1 MYMNLIKELAPLDR
15 CHSGPEM
22 ELAYD
27 KLISFYPDARLINY
41 KSEQVVDYWKVP
53 PYWVCKKAILKDENG
68 NVIASKE
75 RHNLEVFSY
84 SPAVNLELSLDELQ
98 SHLFSD
104 PNRPDAICFHFRNQY
119 RHWEPAWGFS
129 IPHNVRE
136 NLSDKINY
144 NVNIESSFDFTKD
157 MIQSDYHHQGK
168 LDDTYL
174 FIGHF
179 DHPSQVN
186 DGLAG
191 CVAAYEIIK
200 RLKGRQTKYSY
211 RAFASV
217 EIVGSNFYLFNDDK
231 LADDIKEGLF
241 LGFSG
246 IDEPFVYQQSFHKKS
261 NIDRITKYLLSIK
274 YEGTINVYNHREVIG
289 NDENIFDSASYNI
302 PTGTLMRWPFKDYHT
317 DEDNFNNT
325 KKVSIEETIDF
336 SMQIIDILETDMIV
350 EALFSGIPSLANP
363 DVDLYLSLDAV
374 SGVSGSS
381 KENLNKFECDL
392 REYEREYLKNNTQ
405 LLNQFMQNMLRMADG
420 VHTLL
425 DIAETSKIPFNFTA
439 MYASLLEKKG
449 LLKLI
454 EKTK

>member
-22 ELAYD
+22 ELAYE
-27 KLISFYPDARLINY
+27 KLISFYPDARIINY
-41 KSEQVVDYWKVP
+41 CSKQVVDYWTVP
-53 PYWVCKKAILKDENG
+53 PSWECKKATLTDDNG
-68 NVIASKE
+68 NIIASKE

-84 SPAVNLELSLDELQ
+84 SPTVNLKISLEELQ
-98 SHLFSD
+98 CHLFSD

-119 RHWEPAWGFS
+119 RHWEPTWGFS

-136 NLSDKINY
+136 RLSEDTKYNIN
-144 NVNIESSFDFTKD
+144 IKSSFDYNKD
-157 MIQSDYHHQGK
+157 MIQSDYHHQGQI
-168 LDDTYL
+168 DDTYL

-200 RLKGRQTKYSY
+200 RLKNRKTKYSY

-231 LADDIKEGLF
+231 LASDTKEGLF

-246 IDEPFVYQQSFHKKS
+246 INQPFVYQQSFHKKS
-261 NIDRITKYLLSIK
+261 KIDRITKFLLSIK
-274 YEGTINVYNHREVIG
+274 YTDDERVYGHRELIG
-289 NDENIFDSASYNI
+289 NDENIFDSAGYNI

-317 DEDNFNNT
+317 DKDNFNNT
-325 KKVSIEETIDF
+325 KKSSIEETIDF
-336 SMQIIDILETDMIV
+336 SMQIIDILENDMLV
-350 EALFSGIPSLANP
+350 EALYSGIPSLANP
-363 DVDLYLSLDAV
+363 ELDLYLSLDAV

-381 KENLNKFECDL
+381 KENLNKFECEL
-392 REYEREYLKNNTQ
+392 REYERTYLKNNSQ
-405 LLNQFMQNMLRMADG
+405 QLNQFMQNILRMADG
-420 VHTLL
+420 SHTLL
-425 DIAETSKIPFNFTA
+425 DISEKSKIPFNYTA
-439 MYASLLEKKG
+439 MYVSLLGHKG
-449 LLKLI
+449 LIKLTDI
-454 EKTK
+454 AK